1 MKKEFLISAILL
13 AVILFG
19 GCRTPEPAPTAA
31 IDYDRPLP
39 PGELALRKITDP
51 AMIPDFTFACYEITD
66 LRQAIGRSLSYM
78 SKPSSRQFF
87 PYGNITHEHAT
98 ASLQAFADML
108 DSGLMGRE
116 LAARIRDTFDVYIS
130 VGCDS
135 RGTVLFTG
143 YYTPIFEG
151 SLTRTGRFQHPL
163 HKQPADLAKADD
175 GTILGRRGAGG
186 TFVQYPSRSQLMTSG
201 ELIGQELVWLSDPFE
216 VYVAHVQGSA
226 KIRLPDGRLITVGYA
241 ANNGHEY
248 RSIARKMVS
257 DGVMRSDQLSLKA
270 MIEYFKANP
279 GAAEQYIAQNP
290 RFVFFQMSQGEP
302 RGSLN
307 EPVTTMRTIAT
318 DKSIYPRASIAFLS
332 TDLPSVSSGSI
343 LQRKFTGFVLDQD
356 TGGAIRAPG
365 RCDVYMG
372 IGDEA
377 GRRAGHTYQEGKL
390 YYLFLR
396 TSAAPVVAGSSY
408 DPMTA
413 SPWNKDSL
421 PMPAGSPSQVM
432 LNR

>member
-1 MKKEFLISAILL
+1 MKREFLISGVLVL
-13 AVILFG
+13 VVFLG
-19 GCRTPEPAPTAA
+19 GCHAPQPPAAGGL
-31 IDYDRPLP
+31 DYDRPLP

-51 AMIPDFTFACYEITD
+51 AMIPDFTFACYEVAE
-66 LRQAIGRSLSYM
+66 LREAVGRSLNYL

-87 PYGNITHEHAT
+87 PYGNVTHEQAA
-98 ASLQAFADML
+98 ASLQALAELL
-108 DSGLMGRE
+108 DSGVAGRE

-130 VGCDS
+130 VGCDN

-151 SLTRTGRFQHPL
+151 SLERTAQFQHPL
-163 HKQPADLAKADD
+163 YKQPADLAKADD
-175 GTILGRRGAGG
+175 GAILGRRGAGG
-186 TFVQYPSRSQLMTSG
+186 TFTPYASRSELTTSG
-201 ELIGQELVWLSDPFE
+201 DLANNELVWLSDPFE

-226 KIRLPDGRLITVGYA
+226 KIRLADGRLITVGYA

-248 RSIARKMVS
+248 KSIARKMVS

-270 MIEYFKANP
+270 MIDYFKSHP
-279 GAAEQYIAQNP
+279 GEAERYIAQNP
-290 RFVFFQMSQGEP
+290 RFVFFQRSEGDP

-318 DKSIYPRASIAFLS
+318 DKSIYPRGCLAFLS
-332 TDLPSVSSGSI
+332 TDLPSAASSTVM
-343 LQRKFTGFVLDQD
+343 QRKFTGFVLDQD

-372 IGDEA
+372 VGDEA
-377 GRRAGHTYQEGKL
+377 GRRAGHTYQEGRL
-390 YYLFLR
+390 YYLFLK
-396 TSAAPVVAGSSY
+396 SPSL
-408 DPMTA
+408 TA
-413 SPWNKDSL
+413 SPWRRESL
-421 PMPAGSPSQVM
+421 PLPDADTSQAV